1 MDAGQATVPRMVDPA
16 GPRPEIS
23 VVVASHDRPV
33 RLRWLLNALE
43 EQTLDPARWD
53 VVVGHDSHGP
63 ETADLLATHPLARS
77 GRLRHVALSPGSAPP
92 GANRNAALR
101 LVRADAVLFT
111 DDDCRPPATWLE
123 RALAAARRHTGAVV
137 QGTTRPDPDEINL
150 ARAPHHE
157 TQDITPPVAW
167 AQTCNIVYPRALIER
182 VGGFDEEVLVG
193 EDTDLA
199 MRARSAGAAYV
210 AAPDVVTY
218 HAVHAAP
225 LPRRLRGAW
234 RWRDLPRL
242 VKRHP
247 ALRREFTL
255 GIFWKP
261 THAWLG
267 PAVCGLALARR
278 RRGAALLVLPWVAH
292 ALPDYGPS
300 LRGRLRA
307 LSELPLAGTVDVAE
321 VAALASGSLRHR
333 TLFL

>member
-1 MDAGQATVPRMVDPA
+1 M
-16 GPRPEIS
+16 
-23 VVVASHDRPV
+23 
-33 RLRWLLNALE
+33 
-43 EQTLDPARWD
+43 
-53 VVVGHDSHGP
+53 
-63 ETADLLATHPLARS
+63 
-77 GRLRHVALSPGSAPP
+77 
-92 GANRNAALR
+92 
-101 LVRADAVLFT
+101 LFT

-137 QGTTRPDPDEINL
+137 QGATRPDPDETNL

-210 AAPDVVTY
+210 AAPDMVTY

-247 ALRREFTL
+247 ALRREFTW

-261 THAWLG
+261 THAWLA

-307 LSELPLAGTVDVAE
+307 LSELPLAATLDVAE
-321 VAALASGSLRHR
+321 VAALASGSLRDR